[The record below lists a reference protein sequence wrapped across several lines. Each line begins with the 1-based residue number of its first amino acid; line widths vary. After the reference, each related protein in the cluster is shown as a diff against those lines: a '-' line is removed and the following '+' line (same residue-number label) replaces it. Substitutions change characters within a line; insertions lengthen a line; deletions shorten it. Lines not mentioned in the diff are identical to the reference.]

1 MPGFELIGKE
11 EKRELD
17 NLMDKS
23 GILFRHG
30 FDNLRNG
37 VYKTREFEK
46 NFSNQMNVQDALAVT
61 SGTAALLV
69 ALKAFGIGQGDEV
82 ITQSFTFV
90 ATVEAIVESGA
101 KPIICDIDS
110 TLNLDPEALEAKI
123 SNKTKAIIV
132 VHMLGTP
139 CNLNPIIKIAE
150 KNKVNLEFEASVCG
164 GVPIIRSLKEGLIAN
179 KIKKVFGIFNG
190 TSNYILSS
198 MDKENKSFNE
208 VLKNAQRLGYAESNP
223 TSDLNGDDVA
233 SKLKILSSLCFNSF
247 LNKNIHVEGIKD
259 IDKDDI
265 KYAKKLGYKIKLLGY
280 AELIGKNI
288 FQRVHPTLIRNSSYV
303 GSIDGVLNAVIIDG
317 NPVGQS
323 IIQGEG
329 AGPAATTSALISD
342 ISSILRGNIKFP
354 FSISNKERKNL
365 NFKDISERFFSAY
378 FRFNVTDKP
387 GVLSNITQ
395 IFSRNKVSIKR
406 LVQDPN
412 KNKSSSSIIIITH
425 PSKDKSLNKII
436 QTINKRSYVKKRSKL
451 IRIDDE

>member
-1 MPGFELIGKE
+1 MKKLNIAIIGLGNIGSYLYKYLNKNKKIISKKNNCIPNITYVSAKNKNRRRNFKINKKIWLNNYLDATKNKNVDLIVELIGGAEGPAK
-11 EKRELD
+11 KL
-17 NLMDKS
+17 
-23 GILFRHG
+23 
-30 FDNLRNG
+30 
-37 VYKTREFEK
+37 VFE
-46 NFSNQMNVQDALAVT
+46 
-61 SGTAALLV
+61 
-69 ALKAFGIGQGDEV
+69 ALKNKKHVVTANKALIAKYGD
-82 ITQSFTFV
+82 QLS
-90 ATVEAIVESGA
+90 
-101 KPIICDIDS
+101 
-110 TLNLDPEALEAKI
+110 
-123 SNKTKAIIV
+123 
-132 VHMLGTP
+132 
-139 CNLNPIIKIAE
+139 KIAE

-179 KIKKVFGIFNG
+179 KINKVFGIFNG

-208 VLKNAQRLGYAESNP
+208 VLKNAQKLGYAESNP

-265 KYAKKLGYKIKLLGY
+265 NYAKRLGYKIKLLGY

>member
-1 MPGFELIGKE
+1 MKKLNIAIIGLGNIGSYLYKYLNKNKKIISKKNNCIPNITYISARNKNRKRDFKINKKIWLNNYLDATKNKNVDLIVELIGGAEGPAK
-11 EKRELD
+11 KLVF
-17 NLMDKS
+17 
-23 GILFRHG
+23 GA
-30 FDNLRNG
+30 LRNKKH
-37 VYKTREFEK
+37 VVTANK
-46 NFSNQMNVQDALAVT
+46 ALIA
-61 SGTAALLV
+61 
-69 ALKAFGIGQGDEV
+69 KYGD
-82 ITQSFTFV
+82 QLS
-90 ATVEAIVESGA
+90 
-101 KPIICDIDS
+101 
-110 TLNLDPEALEAKI
+110 
-123 SNKTKAIIV
+123 
-132 VHMLGTP
+132 
-139 CNLNPIIKIAE
+139 KIAE

-179 KIKKVFGIFNG
+179 KINKVFGIFNG

-208 VLKNAQRLGYAESNP
+208 VLQKAQKLGYAESNP
-223 TSDLNGDDVA
+223 KSDLNGDDVA

-259 IDKDDI
+259 IDKEDI
-265 KYAKKLGYKIKLLGY
+265 NYAKRLGYKIKLLGY

-288 FQRVHPTLIRNSSYV
+288 FQRVHPTLIRDSSYV

-317 NPVGQS
+317 NPVGKS